1 MDGYYFVN
9 YIFVI
14 IVRKVVYTLRIT
26 DDNNVI
32 TTVKES
38 LMEKSNCVNS
48 IQIIINKF
56 YKEQIDMTDTTAYMK
71 YVLPVTKKIKM
82 TQLIA
87 DTTTDE
93 SHILYTIPVTANI
106 SAEPGDIEVSFTFL
120 KLVHDE
126 ESDTTTSYVRKT
138 ESGLIHITKL
148 AQFDSYEPSE
158 MLTEL
163 DQRILALMATAE
175 DIKKLGQATYDNM
188 PIDMKLD
195 SEAKKL
201 TLVNANGN
209 TGDGV
214 GIADLSDSI
223 AKELTGTDP
232 DGTQD
237 GVTHIDKVTGVQ
249 SLDELLK

>member
-1 MDGYYFVN
+1 M
-9 YIFVI
+9 
-14 IVRKVVYTLRIT
+14 YTLRIT

-38 LMEKSNCVNS
+38 LMEKSNCVNF
-48 IQIIINKF
+48 IQIIINKL

-126 ESDTTTSYVRKT
+126 GSDTTTSYVRKT

-237 GVTHIDKVTGVQ
+237 GITHIDKVTGVQ

>member
-1 MDGYYFVN
+1 M
-9 YIFVI
+9 
-14 IVRKVVYTLRIT
+14 YTLRIT

-48 IQIIINKF
+48 IQIIINKL

-93 SHILYTIPVTANI
+93 SHILYTIPVTASI

>member
-1 MDGYYFVN
+1 M
-9 YIFVI
+9 
-14 IVRKVVYTLRIT
+14 YTLRIT
-26 DDNNVI
+26 VDNNVI

-48 IQIIINKF
+48 IQIIINKL

-237 GVTHIDKVTGVQ
+237 GITHIDKVTGVQ

>member
-1 MDGYYFVN
+1 M
-9 YIFVI
+9 
-14 IVRKVVYTLRIT
+14 YTLRIT

-48 IQIIINKF
+48 IQIIINKL

-82 TQLIA
+82 TQLMA

>member
-1 MDGYYFVN
+1 M
-9 YIFVI
+9 
-14 IVRKVVYTLRIT
+14 YTLRIT

-48 IQIIINKF
+48 IQIIINKL

-87 DTTTDE
+87 DATTDE

-120 KLVHDE
+120 KLVHDD

-237 GVTHIDKVTGVQ
+237 GITHIDKVTGVQ

>member
-1 MDGYYFVN
+1 M
-9 YIFVI
+9 
-14 IVRKVVYTLRIT
+14 YTLRIT

-126 ESDTTTSYVRKT
+126 ESDTT

>member
-1 MDGYYFVN
+1 M
-9 YIFVI
+9 
-14 IVRKVVYTLRIT
+14 YTLRIT

-48 IQIIINKF
+48 IQIIINKL

-87 DTTTDE
+87 DTTTNE
-93 SHILYTIPVTANI
+93 SHILYTIPVTASI

-120 KLVHDE
+120 KLVHDD

-163 DQRILALMATAE
+163 DQRILALMATTE

-237 GVTHIDKVTGVQ
+237 GITHIDKVTGVQ

>member
-1 MDGYYFVN
+1 M
-9 YIFVI
+9 
-14 IVRKVVYTLRIT
+14 YTLRIT

-48 IQIIINKF
+48 IQIIINKL

-163 DQRILALMATAE
+163 DQRILILMATAE

-237 GVTHIDKVTGVQ
+237 GITHIDKVTGVQ

>member
-1 MDGYYFVN
+1 M
-9 YIFVI
+9 
-14 IVRKVVYTLRIT
+14 YTLRIT

-32 TTVKES
+32 TTVKEN

-48 IQIIINKF
+48 IQIIINKL

-120 KLVHDE
+120 KLVHDD

-237 GVTHIDKVTGVQ
+237 GITHIDKVTGVQ

>member
-1 MDGYYFVN
+1 M
-9 YIFVI
+9 
-14 IVRKVVYTLRIT
+14 YTLRIT

-48 IQIIINKF
+48 IQIIINKL

-82 TQLIA
+82 TKLIA

-126 ESDTTTSYVRKT
+126 ESDITTSYVRKT

-214 GIADLSDSI
+214 GIAELSDSI

-232 DGTQD
+232 DGIQD
-237 GVTHIDKVTGVQ
+237 GITHIDKVTGVQ

>member
-1 MDGYYFVN
+1 M
-9 YIFVI
+9 
-14 IVRKVVYTLRIT
+14 YTLRIT

-48 IQIIINKF
+48 IQIIINKL

-93 SHILYTIPVTANI
+93 NHILYTIPVTANI

-237 GVTHIDKVTGVQ
+237 GITHIDKVTGVQ

>member
-1 MDGYYFVN
+1 M
-9 YIFVI
+9 
-14 IVRKVVYTLRIT
+14 YTLRIT

-48 IQIIINKF
+48 IQIIINKL

-195 SEAKKL
+195 SEAKEL

-237 GVTHIDKVTGVQ
+237 GITHIDKVTGVQ

>member
-1 MDGYYFVN
+1 M
-9 YIFVI
+9 
-14 IVRKVVYTLRIT
+14 YTLRIT

-48 IQIIINKF
+48 IQIIINKL
-56 YKEQIDMTDTTAYMK
+56 YKEQINMTDTTAYMK

-237 GVTHIDKVTGVQ
+237 GITHIDKVTGVQ

>member
-1 MDGYYFVN
+1 M
-9 YIFVI
+9 
-14 IVRKVVYTLRIT
+14 YTLRIT

-32 TTVKES
+32 ITVKES

-48 IQIIINKF
+48 IQIIINKL

-237 GVTHIDKVTGVQ
+237 GITHIDKVTGVQ

>member
-1 MDGYYFVN
+1 M
-9 YIFVI
+9 
-14 IVRKVVYTLRIT
+14 YTLRIT

-48 IQIIINKF
+48 IQIIINKL
-56 YKEQIDMTDTTAYMK
+56 YKEQINMTDTTAYMK

-87 DTTTDE
+87 DITTDE

>member
-1 MDGYYFVN
+1 M
-9 YIFVI
+9 
-14 IVRKVVYTLRIT
+14 YTLRIT

-38 LMEKSNCVNS
+38 LMEKSNCVNF
-48 IQIIINKF
+48 IQIIINKL

-237 GVTHIDKVTGVQ
+237 GVTHIDKITGVQ

>member
-1 MDGYYFVN
+1 M
-9 YIFVI
+9 
-14 IVRKVVYTLRIT
+14 YTLRIT

-82 TQLIA
+82 TKLIA

-209 TGDGV
+209 TGEGI

>member
-1 MDGYYFVN
+1 M
-9 YIFVI
+9 
-14 IVRKVVYTLRIT
+14 YTLRIT

-48 IQIIINKF
+48 IQIIINKL

-120 KLVHDE
+120 KLVHDD

-214 GIADLSDSI
+214 GIAELSDSI

>member
-1 MDGYYFVN
+1 M
-9 YIFVI
+9 
-14 IVRKVVYTLRIT
+14 YTLRIT

-32 TTVKES
+32 TAVKES
-38 LMEKSNCVNS
+38 LMEKSNCVNF
-48 IQIIINKF
+48 IQIIINKL

-120 KLVHDE
+120 KLVHDD

>member
-1 MDGYYFVN
+1 M
-9 YIFVI
+9 
-14 IVRKVVYTLRIT
+14 YTLRIT

-38 LMEKSNCVNS
+38 LMEKSNCVNF
-48 IQIIINKF
+48 IQIIINKL

-175 DIKKLGQATYDNM
+175 NIKKLGQATYDNM
-188 PIDMKLD
+188 PVDMKLD

>member
-1 MDGYYFVN
+1 M
-9 YIFVI
+9 
-14 IVRKVVYTLRIT
+14 YTLRIT

-163 DQRILALMATAE
+163 DQRILAFMATAE

>member
-1 MDGYYFVN
+1 M
-9 YIFVI
+9 
-14 IVRKVVYTLRIT
+14 YTLRIT

-48 IQIIINKF
+48 IQIIINKL

-82 TQLIA
+82 TKLIA

-93 SHILYTIPVTANI
+93 NHILYTIPVTASI

-120 KLVHDE
+120 KLVHDD
-126 ESDTTTSYVRKT
+126 ESGTTTSYIRKT

-148 AQFDSYEPSE
+148 AQFDTYEPSE

-163 DQRILALMATAE
+163 DQRILVLMATAE

-209 TGDGV
+209 TGDGI

-237 GVTHIDKVTGVQ
+237 GITHIDKVTGVQ

>member
-1 MDGYYFVN
+1 M
-9 YIFVI
+9 
-14 IVRKVVYTLRIT
+14 YTLRIT

-38 LMEKSNCVNS
+38 LIEKSNCVNS
-48 IQIIINKF
+48 IQIIINKL

>member
-1 MDGYYFVN
+1 M
-9 YIFVI
+9 
-14 IVRKVVYTLRIT
+14 YTLRIT

-48 IQIIINKF
+48 IQIIINKL
-56 YKEQIDMTDTTAYMK
+56 YKEQINMTDTTAYMK

-163 DQRILALMATAE
+163 DQRILAFMATAE

-209 TGDGV
+209 TGEGI

-237 GVTHIDKVTGVQ
+237 GITHIDKVTGVQ

>member
-1 MDGYYFVN
+1 M
-9 YIFVI
+9 
-14 IVRKVVYTLRIT
+14 YTLRIT

-48 IQIIINKF
+48 IQIIINKL

-120 KLVHDE
+120 KLVHDD
-126 ESDTTTSYVRKT
+126 ESDITTSYVRKT

-214 GIADLSDSI
+214 GIAELSDSI

-232 DGTQD
+232 DGIQD
-237 GVTHIDKVTGVQ
+237 GITHIDKVTGVQ

>member
-1 MDGYYFVN
+1 M
-9 YIFVI
+9 
-14 IVRKVVYTLRIT
+14 YTLRIT

-48 IQIIINKF
+48 IQIIINKL
-56 YKEQIDMTDTTAYMK
+56 YKEQIDMTDTTTYMK

-237 GVTHIDKVTGVQ
+237 GITHIDKVTGVQ

>member
-1 MDGYYFVN
+1 M
-9 YIFVI
+9 
-14 IVRKVVYTLRIT
+14 YTLRIT

-48 IQIIINKF
+48 IQIIINKL

>member
-1 MDGYYFVN
+1 M
-9 YIFVI
+9 
-14 IVRKVVYTLRIT
+14 YTLRIT

-48 IQIIINKF
+48 IQIIINKL

-163 DQRILALMATAE
+163 DQRILALMAIAE

>member
-1 MDGYYFVN
+1 M
-9 YIFVI
+9 
-14 IVRKVVYTLRIT
+14 YTLRIT

-48 IQIIINKF
+48 IQIIINKL

-138 ESGLIHITKL
+138 ESGLIYITKL

-237 GVTHIDKVTGVQ
+237 GITHIDKVTGVQ

>member
-1 MDGYYFVN
+1 M
-9 YIFVI
+9 
-14 IVRKVVYTLRIT
+14 YTLRIT

-48 IQIIINKF
+48 IQIIINKL

-237 GVTHIDKVTGVQ
+237 GVTHIDKVAGVQ

>member
-1 MDGYYFVN
+1 M
-9 YIFVI
+9 
-14 IVRKVVYTLRIT
+14 YTLRIT

-48 IQIIINKF
+48 IQIIINKL
-56 YKEQIDMTDTTAYMK
+56 YKEQINMTDTTAYMK

-209 TGDGV
+209 TGEGI

-223 AKELTGTDP
+223 AKELTGIDP

-237 GVTHIDKVTGVQ
+237 GITHIDKVTGVQ

>member
-1 MDGYYFVN
+1 M
-9 YIFVI
+9 
-14 IVRKVVYTLRIT
+14 YTLRIT

-48 IQIIINKF
+48 IQIIINKL

-106 SAEPGDIEVSFTFL
+106 SAEPGDIEISFTFL

>member
-1 MDGYYFVN
+1 M
-9 YIFVI
+9 
-14 IVRKVVYTLRIT
+14 YTLRIT

-48 IQIIINKF
+48 IQIIINKL
-56 YKEQIDMTDTTAYMK
+56 YKEQINMTDTTAYMK

-175 DIKKLGQATYDNM
+175 NIKKLGQATYDNM

-237 GVTHIDKVTGVQ
+237 GITHIDKVTGVQ

>member
-1 MDGYYFVN
+1 M
-9 YIFVI
+9 
-14 IVRKVVYTLRIT
+14 YTLRIT

-38 LMEKSNCVNS
+38 LMEKSNCVNF
-48 IQIIINKF
+48 IQIIINKL

-126 ESDTTTSYVRKT
+126 KSDTTTSYVRKT

>member
-1 MDGYYFVN
+1 M
-9 YIFVI
+9 
-14 IVRKVVYTLRIT
+14 YTLRIT

-48 IQIIINKF
+48 IQIIINKL

-120 KLVHDE
+120 KLVHDK

-175 DIKKLGQATYDNM
+175 DIKKLGQETYDNM

>member
-1 MDGYYFVN
+1 M
-9 YIFVI
+9 
-14 IVRKVVYTLRIT
+14 YTLRIT

-48 IQIIINKF
+48 IQIIINKL

-126 ESDTTTSYVRKT
+126 ESNTTTSYVRKT

-148 AQFDSYEPSE
+148 AQFDSYEPNE

-237 GVTHIDKVTGVQ
+237 GITHIDKVTGVQ

>member
-1 MDGYYFVN
+1 M
-9 YIFVI
+9 
-14 IVRKVVYTLRIT
+14 YTLRIT

-48 IQIIINKF
+48 IQIIINKL

-163 DQRILALMATAE
+163 DQRILILMATAE

>member
-1 MDGYYFVN
+1 M
-9 YIFVI
+9 
-14 IVRKVVYTLRIT
+14 YTLRIT

-48 IQIIINKF
+48 IQIIINKL

-232 DGTQD
+232 DSTQD
-237 GVTHIDKVTGVQ
+237 GITHIDKVTGVQ